1 MLCAVVLPV
10 LIIFN
15 SAIFAQS
22 LNQSNLKLKETSCLP
37 VDSQIVLTEK
47 SPFLAG
53 AFSFAVPGFALGQ
66 IYNKQYSK
74 FFVHTIISSACI
86 LMVVLSIDRGTE
98 PYTYGSG
105 TQTSSTLSAISIA
118 AMYVYAGNWI

>member
-1 MLCAVVLPV
+1 MFFAVVLPV

-22 LNQSNLKLKETSCLP
+22 FNQSNLKLKETSCLP

-86 LMVVLSIDRGTE
+86 VTAFLSIDRGTE
-98 PYTYGSG
+98 PNFYESG
-105 TQTSSTLSAISIA
+105 TQTCYTLSTISIA
-118 AMYVYAGNWI
+118 AMYVYAGN